1 MNKVT
6 LAARYISGLIFF
18 VFGLNG
24 FLNFIPQPPL
34 PEKALSFIMALV
46 NTGYLMFL
54 VKAIEVLVGLALLSG
69 FYVRLATVVIAP
81 ITINIFL
88 FHAFLAPEGL
98 AAPVVLLIANVLIAY
113 SQKDVFAPILKAKA

>member
-6 LAARYISGLIFF
+6 LAARYLSGLIFF

-24 FLNFIPQPPL
+24 FFNFIPQPAL
-34 PEKALSFIMALV
+34 PEKAVTFIMALV
-46 NTGYLMFL
+46 NSGYLML
-54 VKAIEVLVGLALLSG
+54 LIKATEVLVGLAFLSG